1 MAGGRRGRNEM
12 EAVMRF
18 LPPTFSAVAMAVAL
32 NVAPASAQSL
42 SVFGGWDGDSA
53 TGYDRP
59 ATRAP
64 QAAPKVNQYGGS
76 SFGFNSGAGQP
87 FPAIME
93 GGGRPL
99 IAGRAPPIVSF
110 ATSEKPGTILID
122 NAKRRLY
129 LVLENA
135 EAYEYPISVGRDGF
149 TWTGVETVSRVAD
162 WPDWHPPAEMRQ
174 RDPRLPEKMYGGV
187 KNPLGVKALFLGNTL
202 YRIHGTNDPK
212 TIGYAAS
219 SGCFR
224 MMNEHVV
231 HLAALVGEGTVVKVM
246 DRLDA
251 PQQVAETP
259 WQAKPTA
266 LGAGTR
272 RDAGAGQYYD
282 DQTDV
287 WVAR

>member
-1 MAGGRRGRNEM
+1 
-12 EAVMRF
+12 MRI
-18 LPPTFSAVAMAVAL
+18 PPPALALIAMAIAMNAVVMHA
-32 NVAPASAQSL
+32 APASAQSM
-42 SVFGGWDGDSA
+42 SVFGGWDEDNTS
-53 TGYDRP
+53 GYDRR
-59 ATRAP
+59 TMRAP
-64 QAAPKVNQYGGS
+64 QPAPKPNQYGGS
-76 SFGFNSGAGQP
+76 FFGFNAGPGQP

-93 GGGRPL
+93 GGGRPM
-99 IAGRAPPIVSF
+99 IAGRAPPIVPF
-110 ATSEKPGTILID
+110 ATNEKPGTILID

-129 LVLENA
+129 LVLENS

-149 TWTGVETVSRVAD
+149 TWTGTETISRVAD

-174 RDPRLPEKMYGGV
+174 RDPRLPEKMYGGI

-246 DRLDA
+246 DSIGESEQASVRA
-251 PQQVAETP
+251 
-259 WQAKPTA
+259 WQAKPAA
-266 LGAGTR
+266 LGGGGVR
-272 RDAGAGQYYD
+272 RDALSQQYYD
-282 DQTDV
+282 QDADV
-287 WVAR
+287 WVVR

>member
-1 MAGGRRGRNEM
+1 MRIAPPSL
-12 EAVMRF
+12 AV
-18 LPPTFSAVAMAVAL
+18 LAIAIAMQSS
-32 NVAPASAQSL
+32 PASAQSL
-42 SVFGGWDGDSA
+42 SVFGGWDNDSA
-53 TGYDRP
+53 ASYDRP
-59 ATRAP
+59 AYRAP
-64 QAAPKVNQYGGS
+64 QAAPNSNPYGGS
-76 SFGFNSGAGQP
+76 SFGFNSGPGRP

-93 GGGRPL
+93 GGGRPV
-99 IAGRAPPIVSF
+99 IAGRAPPIIPFS
-110 ATSEKPGTILID
+110 SNENPGTILID
-122 NAKRRLY
+122 NAKRRLFF
-129 LVLENA
+129 VLNND

-149 TWTGVETVSRVAD
+149 TWTGTETISRVAD

-174 RDPRLPEKMYGGV
+174 RDPRLPEKMYGGI

-246 DRLDA
+246 NSIDE
-251 PQQVAETP
+251 PQQSAAAPSWE
-259 WQAKPTA
+259 AKPTA
-266 LGAGTR
+266 LGGNTQR
-272 RDAGAGQYYD
+272 SSGGEQHYD
-282 DQTDV
+282 DQADV

>member
-1 MAGGRRGRNEM
+1 
-12 EAVMRF
+12 MRIA
-18 LPPTFSAVAMAVAL
+18 PPNLAAMAIAV
-32 NVAPASAQSL
+32 VMPFSPASAQSL
-42 SVFGGWDGDSA
+42 SVFGGWDNDSA
-53 TGYDRP
+53 ASYDRP
-59 ATRAP
+59 AYRAP
-64 QAAPKVNQYGGS
+64 QAAPNSNPYGGS
-76 SFGFNSGAGQP
+76 SFGFNSGSGQP

-93 GGGRPL
+93 GGGRPV
-99 IAGRAPPIVSF
+99 IAGRAPPIIPFS
-110 ATSEKPGTILID
+110 SNENPGTILID

-129 LVLENA
+129 FVLNND

-149 TWTGVETVSRVAD
+149 TWTGTETITRVAD

-174 RDPRLPEKMYGGV
+174 RDPRLPEKMYGGI

-246 DRLDA
+246 NSIDE
-251 PQQVAETP
+251 PQQSAAAPSWDAT
-259 WQAKPTA
+259 PTA
-266 LGAGTR
+266 LGGSTQRPSSAGR
-272 RDAGAGQYYD
+272 YYD
-282 DQTDV
+282 DQADI
-287 WVAR
+287 WVTR

>member
-1 MAGGRRGRNEM
+1 
-12 EAVMRF
+12 MRI
-18 LPPTFSAVAMAVAL
+18 LPPTLAVITMAVAIY
-32 NVAPASAQSL
+32 AGPASAQSM
-42 SVFGGWDGDSA
+42 SVFGGWDEDS
-53 TGYDRP
+53 TSGYDRP
-59 ATRAP
+59 TARAP
-64 QAAPKVNQYGGS
+64 QSAPKSNQYGGS
-76 SFGFNSGAGQP
+76 FFGFNSGPGQP

-93 GGGRPL
+93 GGGRPI
-99 IAGRAPPIVSF
+99 IAGRAPPIVPF
-110 ATSEKPGTILID
+110 ATNEKPGTILID

-129 LVLENA
+129 LVLDNA

-149 TWTGVETVSRVAD
+149 TWTGTETVSRVAD

-174 RDPRLPEKMYGGV
+174 RDPRLPEKMYGGI

-246 DRLDA
+246 NSIDEIEEAADRSW
-251 PQQVAETP
+251 E
-259 WQAKPTA
+259 AKPTA
-266 LGAGTR
+266 LGAG
-272 RDAGAGQYYD
+272 GQRASRADQFYD
-282 DQTDV
+282 DQADV

>member
-1 MAGGRRGRNEM
+1 
-12 EAVMRF
+12 MRT
-18 LPPTFSAVAMAVAL
+18 LPPAFAAVAVAVVMHA
-32 NVAPASAQSL
+32 APASAQSL
-42 SVFGGWDGDSA
+42 SVFGGWDEDNA
-53 TGYDRP
+53 TGYSR
-59 ATRAP
+59 RAP
-64 QAAPKVNQYGGS
+64 QAAPEAAPKANQYGGS
-76 SFGFNSGAGQP
+76 FFGFNPGPGQP

-93 GGGRPL
+93 GGGRPV
-99 IAGRAPPIVSF
+99 IAGRAPPIVPF
-110 ATSEKPGTILID
+110 ATTEQPGTILID

-129 LVLENA
+129 LVLANN

-149 TWTGVETVSRVAD
+149 TWTGTETISRVAD
-162 WPDWHPPAEMRQ
+162 WPDWHPPVEMRQ
-174 RDPRLPEKMYGGV
+174 RDPRLPEKMYGGI

-246 DRLDA
+246 HSID
-251 PQQVAETP
+251 ETQEAAAGS
-259 WQAKPTA
+259 WDAKPTA
-266 LGAGTR
+266 LGG
-272 RDAGAGQYYD
+272 GGQRASRADQFYD
-282 DQTDV
+282 DEADV